1 MSTLPVVVVAVAPH
15 AVIHAHIAHVAA
27 MRALSPLLRCLTAAL
42 SPKKLVSVVTPTW
55 QRAMRLTR
63 QCIPSV
69 RGQTYRPVEH
79 IIVSDG
85 PDRELGGVPGIV
97 FLPAH
102 EPARNRGIRARRHG
116 VELSQGE
123 LIAYLDDDNAW
134 RHDHLELLVQALDD
148 TGADFAY
155 SRALCTEPHGYRW
168 TIGTDPPQFGQID
181 TSLIVHRRALL
192 NLGNWDESDDPA
204 DWDLV
209 QRWMSQ
215 GATWVHVPV
224 VTLDYA
230 ARYMPIS
237 ASLA

>member
-1 MSTLPVVVVAVAPH
+1 MSTVPVIAAAAPH
-15 AVIHAHIAHVAA
+15 AIMHARAAHVAA
-27 MRALSPLLRCLTAAL
+27 IRVMSPLLRCLAAAL

-85 PDRELGGVPGIV
+85 PDPELDGVPGVV

-134 RHDHLELLVQALDD
+134 RRDHLEILVQALDD

-168 TIGTDPPQFGQID
+168 TIGSDPPSFGQID
-181 TSLIVHRRALL
+181 TSLIVHRRSLL
-192 NLGNWDESDDPA
+192 DVGNWEQADEPA
-204 DWDLV
+204 DWDLA
-209 QRWMSQ
+209 QRWMRQ
-215 GATWVHVPV
+215 GATWVHVPL

-230 ARYMPIS
+230 ARSMPIT
-237 ASLA
+237 ASLL